1 MADLNEKINQIN
13 NTPDTTAEFDPT
25 DVQSNKAMGVLAY
38 LSWLVLIPLFAAKG
52 SKFARFHTNQGIVLA
67 IAWSAWWIVEV
78 ILGIVIRAIFRT
90 TRYVWGVPYTAVSPV
105 GSILLTVLGLLNI
118 AFAVLAIL
126 GIINAAQGKAKEL
139 PVIGK
144 FRILK

>member
-52 SKFARFHTNQGIVLA
+52 SKFARFHTNQGLVLA